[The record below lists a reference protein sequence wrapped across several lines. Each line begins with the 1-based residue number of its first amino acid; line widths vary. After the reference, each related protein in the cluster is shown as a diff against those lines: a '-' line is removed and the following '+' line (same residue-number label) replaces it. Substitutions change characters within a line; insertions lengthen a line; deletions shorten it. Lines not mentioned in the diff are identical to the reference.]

1 MCELDYGFDIS
12 KTTAID
18 NGFVIVPAK
27 LIAIVHQTNRN
38 VTSKKSFHYFQI
50 SLGTIYQMYYY

>member
-1 MCELDYGFDIS
+1 MCELDYRFDIS

-27 LIAIVHQTNRN
+27 LIALVQQPENGFG
-38 VTSKKSFHYFQI
+38 KKNFHYFKF
-50 SLGTIYQMYYY
+50 Y